1 MKISSKYKPE
11 LICSKDR
18 TRGVLLDANVRLV
31 KGKPALVATD
41 GRRLVVVPVEAE
53 EKEFGPVPKE
63 AIQLARAKRQDKK
76 QSVVKMILNG
86 KIELENGW
94 TLPRPKQEGLAN
106 YPNVDHVIPEER
118 NTDMKIC
125 FNAKMLHELAQAM
138 GVEVVTLKFQP
149 NGAIL
154 VTAENEEAYGVLM
167 PCRMS

>member
-76 QSVVKMILNG
+76 QSVVKMVLNG
-86 KIELENGW
+86 KVELENGW
-94 TLPRPKQEGLAN
+94 TIPRPSQEGLAR
-106 YPNVDHVIPEER
+106 YPEVETVIPEQKM
-118 NTDMKIC
+118 NDLKVC
-125 FNAKMLHELAQAM
+125 FDSKMLYELTQAM
-138 GVEVVTLKFQP
+138 GVQVVTLTFQP

-154 VTAENEEAYGVLM
+154 VTATNEEAYGVLM
-167 PCRMS
+167 PCRMP